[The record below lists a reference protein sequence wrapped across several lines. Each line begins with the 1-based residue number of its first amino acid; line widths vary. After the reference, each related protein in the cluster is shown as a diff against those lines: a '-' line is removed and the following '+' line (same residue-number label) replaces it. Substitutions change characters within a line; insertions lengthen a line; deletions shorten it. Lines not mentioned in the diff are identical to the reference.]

1 MLNLADRDAL
11 EAVGQHYDVST
22 MMNVRQMTRDAIL
35 DIARQIKPG
44 MVEEDALELAK
55 DVLAE
60 REMLKGWH
68 GVFVRFGSNTT
79 KTFGAPSEPGR
90 VLGQDDIFFIDIGPT
105 WQEWEGDGGQTFVT
119 GTDAEKARCAADS
132 EAIFHEVRRHWLATG
147 ASGKALY
154 QFAVDASA
162 RRGWVLNL
170 DLNGHR
176 LSDFPHSAVYGG
188 AMADIEFTPSR
199 HLWVLEIHIRNP
211 ANTFGAFFE
220 DMLLEDD
227 YFDGV

>member
-11 EAVGQHYDVST
+11 EAVGQHYNVST
-22 MMNVRQMTRDAIL
+22 MLNVRQMTRNAIL

-68 GVFVRFGSNTT
+68 GVFVRFGANTT
-79 KTFGAPSEPGR
+79 KTFGAPSQPGR
-90 VLGQDDIFFIDIGPT
+90 VLGEDDIFFIDIGPT
-105 WQEWEGDGGQTFVT
+105 WREWEGDGGQTFVT
-119 GTDAEKARCAADS
+119 GADPEKTRCAADS
-132 EAIFHEVRRHWLATG
+132 KAIFHEVRNHWLKTGATG
-147 ASGKALY
+147 KVLY
-154 QFAVDASA
+154 QFAVDATE
-162 RRGWVLNL
+162 RRGWQLNL

-188 AMADIEFTPSR
+188 AMSDIEFTPSSQ
-199 HLWVLEIHIRNP
+199 LWVLEIHIRNQ
-211 ANTFGAFFE
+211 AGTFGAFFE
-220 DMLLEDD
+220 DMLLEDE
-227 YFDGV
+227 YFNDF